1 MNLLKFLVIFVLL
14 LCSGVVFYW
23 GRITEYGLLVSIPHY
38 FISIIMFGC
47 AILLFFKKVKIW
59 TKEEKMKSFAKTR
72 QKGML
77 LFVLKFG
84 YLYFSLPV
92 TLINAALTT
101 DTLRYLSFN
110 DFIIRHVVSIIITG
124 LLAGWFLWMYLEG
137 EYEEYIQK
145 ANEGMEERNRD

>member
-1 MNLLKFLVIFVLL
+1 MIFVLL
-14 LCSGVVFYW
+14 MWSGVVFYW
-23 GRITEYGLLVSIPHY
+23 GRTTEYGLIVSIPHY
-38 FISIIMFGC
+38 FVSIIMFWC
-47 AILLFFKKVKIW
+47 AILLFFKKFKRW
-59 TKEEKMKSFAKTR
+59 TREEKMKNFAKTR

-84 YLYFSLPV
+84 FLCFALPL

-110 DFIIRHVVSIIITG
+110 NFLIKNFVSLIITG

-137 EYEEYIQK
+137 EYEEYIRK
-145 ANEGMEERNRD
+145 ADEGMEGKN